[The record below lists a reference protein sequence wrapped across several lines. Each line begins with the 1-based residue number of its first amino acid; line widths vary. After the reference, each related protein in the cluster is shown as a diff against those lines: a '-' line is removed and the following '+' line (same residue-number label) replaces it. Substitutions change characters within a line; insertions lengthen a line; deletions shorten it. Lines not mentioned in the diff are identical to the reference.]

1 MESQRK
7 CMTEEQWVTIL
18 GGVSLLVNKRII
30 ITKEQQELVERV
42 CRQERVGSDTIFAR
56 YNQLWDFS

>member
-7 CMTEEQWVTIL
+7 CMTEEQCVTIL
-18 GGVSLLVNKRII
+18 GSVSLIVNKRII

-42 CRQERVGSDTIFAR
+42 CPSRESRR
-56 YNQLWDFS
+56 

>member
-30 ITKEQQELVERV
+30 ITKEQQELVGRV
-42 CRQERVGSDTIFAR
+42 CPSRESRQ
-56 YNQLWDFS
+56 

>member
-18 GGVSLLVNKRII
+18 GGVCLIVNKRII
-30 ITKEQQELVERV
+30 VTKEQPELVERV
-42 CRQERVGSDTIFAR
+42 CPSRESRQ
-56 YNQLWDFS
+56 